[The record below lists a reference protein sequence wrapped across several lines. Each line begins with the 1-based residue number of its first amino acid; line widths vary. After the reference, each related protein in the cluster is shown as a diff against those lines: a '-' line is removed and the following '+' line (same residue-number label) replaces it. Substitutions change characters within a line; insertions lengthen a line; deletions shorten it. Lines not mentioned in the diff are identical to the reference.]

1 VKPVNILIAADADAL
16 QRFAADELRAYLHK
30 LFGIS
35 VEIRSERPEEP
46 HICFLLGQIDDAHI
60 QQAGS
65 QLPALSDQGILI
77 RRCNADTL
85 ILAGGSSSAV
95 AWAMY
100 ELVEQYGV
108 TYLLHGDVYPESPG
122 PFHLPK
128 IDLVLE
134 PTLRLRSWRQFND
147 LPTGPGLWSLA
158 QQESFIRQIFKQKF
172 NGIYLCLWPH
182 HPFVDFSVGGIQ
194 RQTACLL
201 FGQKI
206 PIDADNIGRQHL
218 PDAPFLDNPDFLGA
232 ETYEEKLASGRRL
245 LEGIL
250 RQARF
255 LQMRTSVHF
264 QPLEFPAEFRPLL
277 QQPTEESIQLGGLTC
292 TELGDLT
299 NPGHTS
305 LIEAGFRA
313 HLEQWGAVD
322 EFHLSLP
329 EHPHADRQ
337 FRQCWTEL
345 DEKYHLEEA
354 HPLDDLL
361 AIGARNYLIPGG
373 LERAEREFKSSI
385 SMLHFFDHFF
395 AGNDLLRQAEDRNI
409 SVHLN
414 LGGNSEPLFPILDR
428 LLWPGAGISTSM
440 GYTASRAVRALRSM
454 ESLDATKIPAALVLT
469 LQDDNVGSLPQ
480 VATRSLHQLL
490 QELSQR
496 GWRGF
501 LTRHW
506 PIGDLDPPT
515 TLLARYPWRSTFT
528 PDDAYEFHFGRVCGP
543 DSVPTLNRAISL
555 LEDATLILDLD
566 FLSLFFPVLGIMCRT
581 LETDAPMPEGLFHV
595 RALYEEAGRLLDRA
609 ESSITSSSGQAELA
623 YWQSRIDFTIQ
634 ALIEKERIHEGGMK
648 VHAARRASDGEAKE
662 TYLREAE
669 ESYQRAVEAGES
681 ALRATSSQIRDD
693 SDRATLAAYY
703 HFFVRE
709 VREKAAELLA
719 GAEGVSAHVDPM

>member
-1 VKPVNILIAADADAL
+1 MKPTCISISPDADEL
-16 QRFAADELRAYLHK
+16 QRFAATELQTYLHK

-35 VEIRSERPEEP
+35 VDIRSDRPREP
-46 HICFLLGQIDDAHI
+46 HICFILGQIDDAHI
-60 QQAGS
+60 QQVES
-65 QLPALSDQGILI
+65 RLPTLSDQGILI
-77 RRCNADTL
+77 RSCDADTL

-95 AWAMY
+95 AWAAY
-100 ELVEQYGV
+100 ELIEQYGV
-108 TYLLHGDVYPESPG
+108 TFLLHGDVYSENPG
-122 PFHLPK
+122 PFHLPE

-182 HPFVDFSVGGIQ
+182 HPFVDFSVNGIQ
-194 RQTACLL
+194 RRTACLL
-201 FGQKI
+201 FGQQI

-218 PDAPFLDNPDFLGA
+218 PDAPFLDNPEFLGA
-232 ETYEEKLASGRRL
+232 ETYAEKLSVGRRL

-250 RQARF
+250 RQTRF
-255 LQMRTSVHF
+255 LQMRTSIHF

-277 QQPTEESIQLGGLTC
+277 QQPTEKSIQLGGLTC
-292 TELGDLT
+292 AELGDLT
-299 NPGHTS
+299 NPGHIS

-313 HLEQWGAVD
+313 HLEQWGTVD

-329 EHPHADRQ
+329 EHPHADRR
-337 FRQCWTEL
+337 FRQCWGEL
-345 DEKYHLEEA
+345 DEKYHLEEE

-385 SMLHFFDHFF
+385 SMLHFFDRFF
-395 AGNDLLRQAEDRNI
+395 AGNDLLQQAEDRGI

-414 LGGNSEPLFPILDR
+414 LGGNSQPLFPILNR

-454 ESLDATKIPAALVLT
+454 ESLDAEKIPAALVLT

-496 GWRGF
+496 SWRGF
-501 LTRHW
+501 FTRHW
-506 PIGDLDPPT
+506 PIGDLDPPA
-515 TLLARYPWRSTFT
+515 TLLARYPWRASFT
-528 PDDAYEFHFGRVCGP
+528 PDDAYQFHFGRVCGP
-543 DSVPTLNRAISL
+543 DAVPTLNRALSL

-581 LETDAPMPEGLFHV
+581 LETDTPMPEGLFHV
-595 RALYEEAGRLLDRA
+595 RALYEEAGRLLDHA
-609 ESSITSSSGQAELA
+609 ESNITSSSGRAELA
-623 YWQSRIDFTIQ
+623 YWQSRIDFTVQ
-634 ALIEKERIHEGGMK
+634 ALIEKEELHNGGMK
-648 VHAARRASDGEAKE
+648 VHAARITSDTGAEE

-669 ESYQRAVEAGES
+669 ACYQRAVEAGEI
-681 ALRATSSQIRDD
+681 ALRATASQIRDD

-719 GAEGVSAHVDPM
+719 GAEGISAHADPM